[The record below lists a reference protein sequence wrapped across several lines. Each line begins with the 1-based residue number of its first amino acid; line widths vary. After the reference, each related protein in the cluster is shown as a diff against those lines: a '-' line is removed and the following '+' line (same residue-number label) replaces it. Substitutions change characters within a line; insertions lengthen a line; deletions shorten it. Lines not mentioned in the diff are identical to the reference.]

1 MKTSNPIDTFFSY
14 IENKDE
20 DAAIHY
26 LAEQGKNFNV
36 NCVKHGCLAII
47 YAVEKGGM
55 AQMKKETY
63 SNKAELEK
71 AVSEYEEKGFKVYYN
86 EQGGRQS

>member
-1 MKTSNPIDTFFSY
+1 MFITDVGIGVDMKVLLNNSVYEMSRKQFSGVLSVA
-14 IENKDE
+14 KK
-20 DAAIHY
+20 A
-26 LAEQGKNFNV
+26 
-36 NCVKHGCLAII
+36 VKHGI

-71 AVSEYEEKGFKVYYN
+71 AASEYEEKGFKVYYN

>member
-1 MKTSNPIDTFFSY
+1 MFITDVGIGVDMKVLLNNSVYEMSRKQFRGVLSVA
-14 IENKDE
+14 KK
-20 DAAIHY
+20 A
-26 LAEQGKNFNV
+26 V
-36 NCVKHGCLAII
+36 NHGI
-47 YAVEKGGM
+47 YAVEKVGM

>member
-1 MKTSNPIDTFFSY
+1 MKVLLNNSVYEMSRKQFRGVLSVA
-14 IENKDE
+14 KK
-20 DAAIHY
+20 A
-26 LAEQGKNFNV
+26 
-36 NCVKHGCLAII
+36 VKHGI

-71 AVSEYEEKGFKVYYN
+71 AVSEYEEKGFNVYYN

>member
-1 MKTSNPIDTFFSY
+1 MFIT
-14 IENKDE
+14 
-20 DAAIHY
+20 DAGIGVDVKVLLNNSVYEMSRKQFRGVLSVAKK
-26 LAEQGKNFNV
+26 A
-36 NCVKHGCLAII
+36 VKHGI

-55 AQMKKETY
+55 AQIKKETY
-63 SNKAELEK
+63 SNKSELEK

>member
-1 MKTSNPIDTFFSY
+1 MLSEVRKKVGVTMRVLLNDHLY
-14 IENKDE
+14 DMDRKQLDGVLKV
-20 DAAIHY
+20 AKKA
-26 LAEQGKNFNV
+26 
-36 NCVKHGCLAII
+36 VKRGI
-47 YAVEKGGM
+47 YAVEKCGM